1 MEIKSFI
8 SIIRLK
14 SMHTH
19 THSIFWYPC
28 WVELFFI
35 LGCRFWSC
43 KANTAT
49 ENAVWSRR
57 VLLWVSTVIYLT
69 ERSTSKFHRF
79 ILCTVCL
86 RANAFSHKTT
96 STNTTSR
103 NASLAK
109 HRCAYAS
116 YAAITLLHYLPSRS
130 RTATSE
136 FGHGLFIKTEH
147 TFQQPTLPYTTRRCA
162 ITITTF
168 LNNSLSRWIEI
179 KRAVRWDHDSAVTT
193 WVKLLLCICMFYDN
207 KKASCAKL
215 FCC

>member
-1 MEIKSFI
+1 MIKKSVVVSVDCNWLREVPQNFI
-8 SIIRLK
+8 ASYFAQYAFAR
-14 SMHTH
+14 TH
-19 THSIFWYPC
+19 FRTKRH
-28 WVELFFI
+28 
-35 LGCRFWSC
+35 R
-43 KANTAT
+43 ANTA
-49 ENAVWSRR
+49 
-57 VLLWVSTVIYLT
+57 
-69 ERSTSKFHRF
+69 
-79 ILCTVCL
+79 
-86 RANAFSHKTT
+86 
-96 STNTTSR
+96 SR

-147 TFQQPTLPYTTRRCA
+147 AFQQPTLPYTTRRCA

-179 KRAVRWDHDSAVTT
+179 KRAVRWDYDSAMTT

>member
-1 MEIKSFI
+1 M
-8 SIIRLK
+8 L
-14 SMHTH
+14 TH
-19 THSIFWYPC
+19 FRTK
-28 WVELFFI
+28 
-35 LGCRFWSC
+35 R
-43 KANTAT
+43 
-49 ENAVWSRR
+49 
-57 VLLWVSTVIYLT
+57 
-69 ERSTSKFHRF
+69 HR
-79 ILCTVCL
+79 
-86 RANAFSHKTT
+86 A
-96 STNTTSR
+96 NTTSR

-136 FGHGLFIKTEH
+136 FGHGLFIKAEH

-162 ITITTF
+162 ITIITI

-179 KRAVRWDHDSAVTT
+179 KRAVRWDYDSAMTT

-215 FCC
+215 FCCYKLCWRNSDFATTSSGNHMSDFSDSEFCIFIY